1 MFVVVSAVGKE
12 CLKIGDFDLSHA
24 FDPDMNTTEISGGGG
39 ELNMFYTFEHTMHSR
54 KTRMAIASC
63 TC

>member
-1 MFVVVSAVGKE
+1 MVSANGEE
-12 CLKIGDFDLSHA
+12 CIKIGDFDLSHA
-24 FDPDMNTTEISGGGG
+24 FEPDMSTAELTGIG
-39 ELNMFYTFEHTMHSR
+39 ELNMFYTFDHSTHSR